1 MIEKHASGTALF
13 INKTKYSMT
22 TSTLQNTLRYFAM
35 FPEDIDVVY
44 EMEEDEFNKAVR
56 TL

>member
-35 FPEDIDVVY
+35 FPEDIDVVH